1 MFIILKVNEFP
12 DILVGKDELISKYFP
27 TFSKKTLEK
36 YMTAIGK
43 NKEFRGILLRPSTKM
58 TLINVKGFYEYLRWC
73 EANRFK

>member
-1 MFIILKVNEFP
+1 MKVNEFP

-27 TFSKKTLEK
+27 TFTKKTLEK

-43 NKEFRGILLRPSTKM
+43 NKEFRGIF
-58 TLINVKGFYEYLRWC
+58 LINVKGFYEYLRWC